1 MQKLIRHTH
10 EWIMHLGTASTMAT
24 IRQLWCI
31 LKLRYMVK
39 RMICNCNNCKVFAAK
54 PFKGGATVPLP
65 RFKTAVSRSIQLG
78 LILLDHLFTKG
89 TRTKKE
95 RLILS
100 YSLAQF
106 YGQYTFEWKRPNSW
120 RIPEETQCIY
130 HLEGRATMDGIWQ
143 CSCPYLRKLW
153 IGSRECGEMSSY
165 RISLPFKKYSGS
177 ST

>member
-1 MQKLIRHTH
+1 
-10 EWIMHLGTASTMAT
+10 
-24 IRQLWCI
+24 
-31 LKLRYMVK
+31 MVKIK

-106 YGQYTFEWKRPNSW
+106 YGQYTFE
-120 RIPEETQCIY
+120 
-130 HLEGRATMDGIWQ
+130 
-143 CSCPYLRKLW
+143 
-153 IGSRECGEMSSY
+153 
-165 RISLPFKKYSGS
+165 
-177 ST
+177 